1 MRHGKALRKLG
12 RTTAHRMSL
21 LRNLSTSFF
30 DKERISTTLPKAKEL
45 RPFAE
50 KLITLARRD
59 NLHSR
64 RHGRPIHPE
73 QGGGEEAVRHPGTP
87 LRPAP
92 GGLQPDPEAG
102 LAQRGRRRD
111 GDPGAAGIRACLRQ
125 GRQEGKEG
133 EEAEE
138 GRPAAEAAAG
148 EAAGHDHEHPEEH
161 SHEKGEETGK
171 ARAGKKTAAG
181 TKKSQEAG
189 EERAGEEEARRMNR
203 DPARTP
209 EKTGGSRGS
218 PFFAPGHR
226 VPPRPPVDRP
236 SGLFGS

>member
-50 KLITLARRD
+50 RLITLARRD

-64 RHGRPIHPE
+64 RLVARSIQNKSIVKKLFDTLGPRFAQR
-73 QGGGEEAVRHPGTP
+73 QGGYSRILKLGSRSGDGAEMAILELLGSEPVFDKGDKK
-87 LRPAP
+87 
-92 GGLQPDPEAG
+92 GKKGKK
-102 LAQRGRRRD
+102 QRK
-111 GDPGAAGIRACLRQ
+111 AAA
-125 GRQEGKEG
+125 
-133 EEAEE
+133 
-138 GRPAAEAAAG
+138 AAEAKAG
-148 EAAGHDHEHPEEH
+148 ETAGHDHEHPEEH

-189 EERAGEEEARRMNR
+189 KEERGKKK
-203 DPARTP
+203 PA
-209 EKTGGSRGS
+209 
-218 PFFAPGHR
+218 
-226 VPPRPPVDRP
+226 D
-236 SGLFGS
+236 

>member
-64 RHGRPIHPE
+64 RLVARTIQNKTVVKKLFDTLGPRFAQR
-73 QGGGEEAVRHPGTP
+73 QGGYSRILKLGSRSGDGAEMAILELLGSEPVFDKGDKK
-87 LRPAP
+87 
-92 GGLQPDPEAG
+92 GKKGKK
-102 LAQRGRRRD
+102 QRK
-111 GDPGAAGIRACLRQ
+111 AAA
-125 GRQEGKEG
+125 
-133 EEAEE
+133 
-138 GRPAAEAAAG
+138 AAEAKAA
-148 EAAGHDHEHPEEH
+148 EAAGHDHEHPEGH

-181 TKKSQEAG
+181 TTKKSQEAG
-189 EERAGEEEARRMNR
+189 KEERGKKK
-203 DPARTP
+203 PA
-209 EKTGGSRGS
+209 
-218 PFFAPGHR
+218 
-226 VPPRPPVDRP
+226 D
-236 SGLFGS
+236 

>member
-64 RHGRPIHPE
+64 RLVARSIQNKSIVKKLFDTLGPRFAQR
-73 QGGGEEAVRHPGTP
+73 QGGYSRILKLGSRSGDGAEMAILELLGSEPVFDKGDKK
-87 LRPAP
+87 
-92 GGLQPDPEAG
+92 GKKGKK
-102 LAQRGRRRD
+102 QRK
-111 GDPGAAGIRACLRQ
+111 AAA
-125 GRQEGKEG
+125 
-133 EEAEE
+133 
-138 GRPAAEAAAG
+138 AAEAKAG
-148 EAAGHDHEHPEEH
+148 EAAGHDHEHTEEH

-181 TKKSQEAG
+181 TKKDPEAG
-189 EERAGEEEARRMNR
+189 KGERGKKK
-203 DPARTP
+203 PA
-209 EKTGGSRGS
+209 
-218 PFFAPGHR
+218 
-226 VPPRPPVDRP
+226 D
-236 SGLFGS
+236 